1 MLALKIV
8 MLPLALASLLFVGL
22 EVFILLI
29 WGGIIVRICHGQE
42 SFSLNYI
49 PLFFC
54 LTIFCLVFLFYSYF
68 FIRGTIEII
77 RNPTTKDPFVFLEKF
92 FTNK

>member
-1 MLALKIV
+1 MPALKIV
-8 MLPLALASLLFVGL
+8 ILPLALASLLFVGL

-29 WGGIIVRICHGQE
+29 WGVIIVRICHGQE
-42 SFSLNYI
+42 SFSLNHI

-54 LTIFCLVFLFYSYF
+54 LTVFCLVLLFCSYS

-77 RNPTTKDPFVFLEKF
+77 RNPATTDPFVFLL
-92 FTNK
+92 

>member
-8 MLPLALASLLFVGL
+8 ILLLASLLFVVL
-22 EVFILLI
+22 EVFLLLI
-29 WGGIIVRICHGQE
+29 WGIIIVRICHGQE
-42 SFSLNYI
+42 SFSLNHI

-54 LTIFCLVFLFYSYF
+54 LTVFCLVLLFCSYS

-77 RNPTTKDPFVFLEKF
+77 RNPATTDPFVFLL
-92 FTNK
+92 